1 MLFVRSKLKYN
12 LLEDVYINIDVEK
25 SMNLTGI
32 ERYSLEKEDEYI
44 KCMCKYI

>member
-1 MLFVRSKLKYN
+1 MLFVKSKLKYS
-12 LLEDVYINIDVEK
+12 LLEDVYINIAVEK

-32 ERYSLEKEDEYI
+32 ERYSLEGKDEYI